1 MKIVQVVWGSE
12 DGNLGVYTS
21 FKKAFLRAKLYLE
34 QNGETLNIS
43 LKEAKEN
50 RYHLMADGD
59 KSYCSITEFILNLE

>member
-21 FKKAFLRAKLYLE
+21 FKKAFQRVKQYLE
-34 QNGETLNIS
+34 QNGDHLNMG

-50 RYHLMADGD
+50 RYHITTGNDN
-59 KSYCSITEFILNLE
+59 SYCTITEFQVNL